1 MVNPR
6 PATMAEIL
14 EGVHLID
21 GVNPGPD
28 FTTNLVLLKDRKGD
42 SYTLLDTG
50 LPPMPGQGGSP
61 GYPGAATSVESYCHA
76 HKIPLS
82 AIQRILLTHL
92 HLDHTG
98 NLRYLAEKT
107 GAKIYAHWIE
117 AAFIAQDPPYK
128 GKGMPP
134 REPVQVHVKL
144 KDGDAIDAFDG
155 LVAYHTPGHTP
166 GHVSYHCPTRHIL
179 FAGDAIF
186 GAEGNYSVTPPQ
198 YTFSAPLAAISLR
211 RLATLEAQSLVLYHG
226 SPLLKGAAP
235 RIHEAARSAPTDDP
249 SP

>member
-1 MVNPR
+1 MV
-6 PATMAEIL
+6 EIL
-14 EGVHLID
+14 PGVHIID

-28 FTTNLVLLKDRKGD
+28 FTTNILLLKDAKGG
-42 SYTLLDTG
+42 SFTLLDTG
-50 LPPMPGQGGSP
+50 LPPMPGQGGAP
-61 GYPGAATSVESYCHA
+61 GYPGASMSVEAYCKA
-76 HKIPLS
+76 HQIALTSIK
-82 AIQRILLTHL
+82 RILLTHL

-98 NLRYLAEKT
+98 NLKQLAEKT
-107 GAKIYAHWIE
+107 GAKIHAHWIE

-144 KDGDAIDAFDG
+144 KDGDAIEAFDG

-166 GHVSYHCPTRHIL
+166 GHVSYHCPSRSIL

-186 GAEGNYSVTPPQ
+186 ATGDSYVVSPLQ

-211 RLATLEAQSLVLYHG
+211 RLATLEAQTLIQYHG
-226 SPLLKGAAP
+226 SPLLKGAATKI
-235 RIHEAARSAPTDDP
+235 REAAKSAPTDDV